1 VVCLGP
7 RDPGKIVGPRPL
19 SDVGARPL
27 NFTVRFPVNPYH
39 YVASLRLR
47 HPSLDLA
54 EATVRFCLTPR
65 HCWKGG
71 TPRTT
76 PAGDAPPAMYPNS
89 YWTAPLLGGAKVLST
104 DVTLEDSLAGVLIQ
118 VAPHR
123 EFLAG
128 IRDSGGSCECFVGLF
143 ASANFGIEL
152 SADLMRGFSD
162 MGLNLAIDA
171 YP

>member
-1 VVCLGP
+1 VREESLHP
-7 RDPGKIVGPRPL
+7 RFQSGVSGRPL
-19 SDVGARPL
+19 KRG
-27 NFTVRFPVNPYH
+27 VRFPVNPYR

-47 HPSLDLA
+47 HPSIDLA
-54 EATVRFCLTPR
+54 EATVRFGLPPTR
-65 HCWKGG
+65 FWKSG

-76 PAGDAPPAMYPNS
+76 PTGEALSGIYSES

-104 DVTLEDSLAGVLIQ
+104 DVSLEDSLAGVLIQ

-123 EFLAG
+123 EFLAA
-128 IRDSGGSCECFVGLF
+128 IRDSAGSCECFVGLF

-152 SADLMRGFSD
+152 SATLMRGFSD
-162 MGLNLAIDA
+162 VGLDLAIDA